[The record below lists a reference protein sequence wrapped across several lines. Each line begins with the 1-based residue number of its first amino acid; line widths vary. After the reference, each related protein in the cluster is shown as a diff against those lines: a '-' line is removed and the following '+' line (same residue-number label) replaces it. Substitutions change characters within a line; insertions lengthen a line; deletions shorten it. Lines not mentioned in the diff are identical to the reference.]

1 MISEKPA
8 FWWNWIPARIFVL
21 LYWFSVALDTK
32 KQNKQTNNAVFSQAF
47 EGNASSSGGI
57 QILIDIC
64 IFVLWTNVIFANHFE
79 NAASFY
85 LIYHYMTRMA
95 GPNMIFL
102 DIHESP
108 VIHSLY
114 IKKESKCWNCWFFL
128 LGKRYMQASADLTSQ
143 THEMFTMCTLAA

>member
-1 MISEKPA
+1 MKNQHCGGTESLPEYLYFSIGLQ
-8 FWWNWIPARIFVL
+8 L
-21 LYWFSVALDTK
+21 LWTQK
-32 KQNKQTNNAVFSQAF
+32 KQNKQINYAVFSQAF

-108 VIHSLY
+108 VIHSVY
-114 IKKESKCWNCWFFL
+114 IKKESKC
-128 LGKRYMQASADLTSQ
+128 
-143 THEMFTMCTLAA
+143 